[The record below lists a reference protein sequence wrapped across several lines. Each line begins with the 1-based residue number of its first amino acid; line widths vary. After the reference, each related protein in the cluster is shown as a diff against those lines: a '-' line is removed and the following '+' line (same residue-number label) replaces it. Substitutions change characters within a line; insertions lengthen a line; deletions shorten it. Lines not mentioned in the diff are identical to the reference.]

1 MEPRQNPD
9 LIGHEE
15 AEKIFLSLWES
26 KNLPHSWLISG
37 PKGLGKATMAFRFAR
52 FVLSNG
58 KTQYGNTKKPLS
70 ALKNL
75 FMSFEHPT
83 FRKVAASSH
92 PDLLTLEKTR
102 GTVSETNKTIITI
115 DKVRRAGEF
124 LRKTPADGAWRILIV
139 DSVDELN
146 IHSANA
152 LLKILEEPP
161 KQTLLLLINHTAN
174 RLLPTIR
181 SRCCNLKFKSL
192 ETKKI
197 ETLLNRQRPN
207 LKKEEVKE
215 LAVLSQG
222 CPGRGIQ
229 LADQGGLELYRQMV
243 VLLNGLPKLDTTTVY
258 TLGNQL
264 SRSGEEQSFYLFM
277 ELLEG
282 WIGRLVV
289 FRTRSKTDTLDL
301 SPSGEE
307 IKNSKIITNFK
318 IDVLLDTYS
327 KVISLTNQ
335 VEHLNLDRKLIFF
348 EILSS
353 LQGAFGGNCR

>member
-9 LIGHEE
+9 LIGHE
-15 AEKIFLSLWES
+15 AEEKLFLSLWES

-58 KTQYGNTKKPLS
+58 KTEYDRTNEPQS

-75 FMSFEHPT
+75 FMSPKHPI
-83 FRKVAASSH
+83 FRKVSASSH
-92 PDLLTLEKTR
+92 PDLLTL
-102 GTVSETNKTIITI
+102 GQSEHTNLEFNKPTITI
-115 DKVRRAGEF
+115 DNVRRAGEF
-124 LRKTPADGAWRILIV
+124 LRKTAANNAWRVLVV
-139 DSVDELN
+139 DSVDEMN

-161 KQTLLLLINHTAN
+161 KQTLLLLINHTTN

-192 ETKKI
+192 QIKEI
-197 ETLLNRQRPN
+197 ETLVNQQRPN
-207 LKKEEVKE
+207 LNKEDVKV

-222 CPGRGIQ
+222 CPGRGLQ
-229 LADQGGLELYRQMV
+229 LADQGGVELYRKMI
-243 VLLNGLPKLDTTTVY
+243 VLLEKLPTLDTTTVY

-264 SRSGEEQSFYLFM
+264 SRRGEEQSFKLFM

-282 WIGRLVV
+282 WIGRLVL
-289 FRTRSKTDTLDL
+289 FRTRNRSNSFDTKAL
-301 SPSGEE
+301 GEKKFLPE
-307 IKNSKIITNFK
+307 IITK
-318 IDVLLDTYS
+318 LEIDVLLNTYS
-327 KVISLTNQ
+327 KIISLNNQ
-335 VEHLNLDRKLIFF
+335 VEQLNLDRKHIFL
-348 EILSS
+348 EILFS
-353 LQGAFGGNCR
+353 LQGALDGSSR